1 MKSFVY
7 KTINAEGDKI
17 KVHNVNHQFEL
28 EDSIIDFIS
37 DTYIIDFI
45 VFNKTNVD
53 VVELKKPMT
62 N

>member
-17 KVHNVNHQFEL
+17 KVHNHQFEL
-28 EDSIIDFIS
+28 EDYIMCFFIS
-37 DTYIIDFI
+37 DTYIIDFAI

-53 VVELKKPMT
+53 VVELKSQ
-62 N
+62 